1 MSSVIGTLLIIAIAG
16 LQYLCSRIKYKYSGA
31 VIPIL
36 FAGSMLYYYLIA
48 QKASFWAFLIIL
60 VVGEIL
66 LLSIWDNQYQKNEQK
81 TEQTHLRKK

>member
-48 QKASFWAFLIIL
+48 
-60 VVGEIL
+60 
-66 LLSIWDNQYQKNEQK
+66 
-81 TEQTHLRKK
+81 